1 MFDKR
6 QDNKHVKKLLE
17 IKLRSNQYLP
27 QENKY
32 LMNSVSHKKLSKSRS
47 QFLNL
52 ANKIQSNRKN
62 LNSVDKSLKKQKP
75 VDYYDEGKYLYER
88 DIERVKELLRN
99 NLKNKNDILEN
110 ELKSLK
116 KKMVK
121 IPLYKLNGM
130 RNTKISKLKLFNSSE
145 TNEED
150 GENNDQEKEPRY
162 SDISD
167 INNYKKENQK
177 EGKKKVSGIK
187 HKIKYINKKEQDED

>member
-32 LMNSVSHKKLSKSRS
+32 LINSVPHKKLSKSRS

-167 INNYKKENQK
+167 INNYSKENQK
-177 EGKKKVSGIK
+177 KGKKKVSGIK

>member
-32 LMNSVSHKKLSKSRS
+32 LINSVSHKKLSKSRS

-167 INNYKKENQK
+167 INNYSKENQK
-177 EGKKKVSGIK
+177 KGKKKVGGIK
-187 HKIKYINKKEQDED
+187 HKIKYINKKEQVED

>member
-32 LMNSVSHKKLSKSRS
+32 LINSVSHKKLSKSRS

-130 RNTKISKLKLFNSSE
+130 RNTKISKLKSFNSSE

-167 INNYKKENQK
+167 INNYSKENQK
-177 EGKKKVSGIK
+177 KGKKKVGGIK

>member
-32 LMNSVSHKKLSKSRS
+32 LINSVSHKKLSKSRS

-167 INNYKKENQK
+167 INNYSKENQK
-177 EGKKKVSGIK
+177 KGKKKVSGIK

>member
-32 LMNSVSHKKLSKSRS
+32 LINSVPHKKLSKSRS

-52 ANKIQSNRKN
+52 ANKIQSNRKH

-167 INNYKKENQK
+167 INNYSKENQK
-177 EGKKKVSGIK
+177 KGKKKVGGIK

>member
-32 LMNSVSHKKLSKSRS
+32 LINSVSHKKLSKSRS

-130 RNTKISKLKLFNSSE
+130 RNTKISKLKLFNSGE

-167 INNYKKENQK
+167 INNYSKKK
-177 EGKKKVSGIK
+177 KKKGKKRWV
-187 HKIKYINKKEQDED
+187 E

>member
-32 LMNSVSHKKLSKSRS
+32 LINSVPHKKLSKSRS

-116 KKMVK
+116 KKW
-121 IPLYKLNGM
+121 
-130 RNTKISKLKLFNSSE
+130 
-145 TNEED
+145 
-150 GENNDQEKEPRY
+150 
-162 SDISD
+162 
-167 INNYKKENQK
+167 
-177 EGKKKVSGIK
+177 
-187 HKIKYINKKEQDED
+187 

>member
-32 LMNSVSHKKLSKSRS
+32 LINSVPHKKLSKSRS

-52 ANKIQSNRKN
+52 VNKIQSNRKN

-167 INNYKKENQK
+167 INNYSKENQK
-177 EGKKKVSGIK
+177 KGKKKVGGIK
-187 HKIKYINKKEQDED
+187 HKIKYINKKEQVED

>member
-32 LMNSVSHKKLSKSRS
+32 IIHSITHKKLSKSRS

-52 ANKIQSNRKN
+52 SNKIQSNRKN
-62 LNSVDKSLKKQKP
+62 INSVNKSLKKQKP
-75 VDYYDEGKYLYER
+75 IDYYEEGKYLYER
-88 DIERVKELLRN
+88 DIERIKELLMN

-130 RNTKISKLKLFNSSE
+130 RNTKISKLKLFNSGE
-145 TNEED
+145 TSEED

-162 SDISD
+162 SDI
-167 INNYKKENQK
+167 NNYSKDNLKKQK
-177 EGKKKVSGIK
+177 NGIK